1 MAEQGLKDRLNEIG
15 MSSSEWDMYDN
26 LVEPIRSDI
35 SNLRG
40 LLKSVKS
47 TNTERTW
54 IKRQRYGELDD
65 SKIVVRWLY

>member
-15 MSSSEWDMYDN
+15 MSSAEWDMYDE

-47 TNTERTW
+47 SNTERTW

-65 SKIVVRWLY
+65 SKIVVR